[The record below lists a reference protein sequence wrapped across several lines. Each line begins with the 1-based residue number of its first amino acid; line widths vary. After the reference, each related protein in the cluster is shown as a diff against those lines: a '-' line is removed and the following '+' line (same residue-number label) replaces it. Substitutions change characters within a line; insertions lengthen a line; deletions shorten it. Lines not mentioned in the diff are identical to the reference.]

1 MEELKRLSVKSQEKK
16 SGGSQMDDLL
26 QFNQLVYSLPMVNS
40 LVTRRNLQTYTFDST
55 SYNQDSGQMSCTL
68 NTGEQYV
75 NFANSWLQFDL
86 SVTSNDNRNW
96 DFGSGSAVNLFS
108 ETTWTSRQGTVLSRN
123 AQNNVFQI
131 QEHKLKKSPDWYNS
145 QGQLMGYFDIDAQGY
160 TGYAHTAPVSIV
172 IPLRYINTM
181 CDSQMLCP
189 DTICSGARLTL
200 TLERI
205 KNAIRFIG
213 GATTVHAFT
222 ISNAKLVV
230 DAHTLTESA
239 FKSLK
244 LQGTRGLE
252 YICKG
257 LHHESSPIT
266 TNFNTTISK
275 SVARAL
281 EVIAVP
287 LLDANINS
295 DTADSLIT
303 PDLVYDEFQVQ
314 LGSLVLPQ
322 QKLIG
327 NVPIYTNV
335 LYGADQL
342 SDIDDRGSFL
352 KFSDFTTHYGA
363 LRQNLQTQSLLD
375 FSGQSCNNSR
385 NCKVLG
391 SMSTGGAK
399 TFHVFL
405 TYMSVIRA
413 FNTSIAVSS

>member
-16 SGGSQMDDLL
+16 GNSQMDDLL

-40 LVTRRNLQTYTFDST
+40 LVSRRNLQTYTFDST

-68 NTGEQYV
+68 NSGEQFL
-75 NFANSWLQFDL
+75 NFSNSWLQFDI
-86 SVTSNDNRNW
+86 SVTSNDNRAW
-96 DFGSGSAVNLFS
+96 DFGSNSALALFS
-108 ETTWTSRQGTVLSRN
+108 ETVWTSRQGTVLSRN
-123 AQNNVFQI
+123 AQNNVFQV

-145 QGQLMGYFDIDAQGY
+145 QGQLMGYFDIDANGY
-160 TGYAHTAPVSIV
+160 TGYAHTAPVTIV
-172 IPLRYINTM
+172 IPLKYVNTL

-205 KNAIRFIG
+205 KNAIRFLG

-230 DAHTLTESA
+230 DAHTLVESA
-239 FKSLK
+239 YKSLK

-252 YICKG
+252 YICRG
-257 LHHESSPIT
+257 LHSESTPIT

-281 EVIAVP
+281 EVVCVP

-295 DTADSLIT
+295 DVADSLIT
-303 PDLVYDEFQVQ
+303 PNLVYDDFQVQ
-314 LGSLVLPQ
+314 LGSLILPS
-322 QKLIG
+322 QKLVG
-327 NVPIYTNV
+327 NVPIYANI
-335 LYGADQL
+335 LYSADQL

-375 FSGQSCNNSR
+375 MSGQSCNNSR
-385 NCKVLG
+385 SIRING
-391 SMSTGGAK
+391 SMTTGGAK
-399 TFHVFL
+399 TFHVFM

-413 FNTSIAVSS
+413 FNTSVAVSS

>member
-40 LVTRRNLQTYTFDST
+40 LVSRRNLQTYTFDST

-75 NFANSWLQFDL
+75 NFANSWLQFDI

-96 DFGSGSAVNLFS
+96 DFGSGSALNLFS
-108 ETTWTSRQGTVLSRN
+108 ETVWTSRQGTVLSRN
-123 AQNNVFQI
+123 AQNNVYQI
-131 QEHKLKKSPDWYNS
+131 QEHRLRKSDDWFIS
-145 QGQLMGYFDIDAQGY
+145 QGEIMGYYDIAADGY
-160 TGYAHTAPVSIV
+160 TGFAHTVPITVA
-172 IPLRYINTM
+172 IPLKYVNTL

-200 TLERI
+200 TLERV
-205 KNAIRFIG
+205 KNALRFLG
-213 GATTVHAFT
+213 GGTTVHAFT

-230 DAHTLTESA
+230 DAHTIVESA
-239 FKSLK
+239 YKSLK

-281 EVIAVP
+281 EIVAVP

-295 DTADSLIT
+295 DVADSLIT
-303 PDLVYDEFQVQ
+303 PSLVYDDYQVQ
-314 LGSLVLPQ
+314 IGSLLLPS
-322 QKLIG
+322 QKLVG
-327 NVPIYTNV
+327 TVPIFMNI

-352 KFSDFTTHYGA
+352 TITEFKTKYGA
-363 LRQNLQTQSLLD
+363 LRSNLQTQSLLD

-385 NCKVLG
+385 NVKING
-391 SMSTGGAK
+391 SMTTGGAK
-399 TFHVFL
+399 TFHVFM

-413 FNTSIAVSS
+413 FNTSVAVSS